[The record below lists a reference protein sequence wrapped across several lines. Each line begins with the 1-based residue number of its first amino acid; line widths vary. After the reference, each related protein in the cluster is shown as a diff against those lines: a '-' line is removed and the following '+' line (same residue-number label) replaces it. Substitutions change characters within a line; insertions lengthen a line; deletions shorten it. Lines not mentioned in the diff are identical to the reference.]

1 MLVLALLRVIPFFMT
16 SSHVHTGDQR
26 YDRACDRCG
35 NRTERRYIPFVTFLF
50 ALRRRSLF
58 VRYIA
63 ISKSK
68 LASEFDPRAVPP
80 EIKFRASVTYYYYTD
95 LLKHT
100 FSFSVQIR

>member
-1 MLVLALLRVIPFFMT
+1 MCTLVISDIERVTAAVIGLN
-16 SSHVHTGDQR
+16 V
-26 YDRACDRCG
+26 
-35 NRTERRYIPFVTFLF
+35 VTF

-63 ISKSK
+63 ISECKV
-68 LASEFDPRAVPP
+68 ASEFDPRAVPP